1 MTIVGAMAALTEM
14 VLKTMAGSLRV
25 LEGITEPLL
34 GLDFIASNWLE
45 VGQELEYTAPLRI
58 TVNIT
63 TVYHILDN
71 CTSRP
76 QAESLSSTIQFPNID
91 PENYR
96 RQFTHFNSEPYVMP

>member
-1 MTIVGAMAALTEM
+1 MAALTEM

-25 LEGITEPLL
+25 LEGIAEPLL

-63 TVYHILDN
+63 TVHHILDN
-71 CTSRP
+71 APSRV
-76 QAESLSSTIQFPNID
+76 LSSTIQFPNID
-91 PENYR
+91 PEDYR